1 MNGNVEKG
9 YWMQLFANLLNAC
22 PIDTTNM
29 QTHIVYYEG
38 TDSYMIE
45 VNAPFNERQALIEG
59 MQKAG
64 NIRYNKT
71 KKRNNNTNNAPMP
84 NAPKPSGQV
93 GDYAYDVNY
102 ASRSPHKN
110 WIEDQ
115 INLTANIIGAR
126 VTYLGGK

>member
-1 MNGNVEKG
+1 MNGNIEKG

-59 MQKAG
+59 SK
-64 NIRYNKT
+64 
-71 KKRNNNTNNAPMP
+71 
-84 NAPKPSGQV
+84 
-93 GDYAYDVNY
+93 
-102 ASRSPHKN
+102 
-110 WIEDQ
+110 
-115 INLTANIIGAR
+115 
-126 VTYLGGK
+126 